1 MESSVSIFA
10 SIIPLVM
17 VLGIIGF
24 VIYILVDILKSEFT
38 NSINKLIWLILVL
51 FTGPLGIVLYLII
64 GRKQK
69 IKKEI
74 WKNYYF

>member
-17 VLGIIGF
+17 VLGIMGF

-74 WKNYYF
+74 

>member
-74 WKNYYF
+74 